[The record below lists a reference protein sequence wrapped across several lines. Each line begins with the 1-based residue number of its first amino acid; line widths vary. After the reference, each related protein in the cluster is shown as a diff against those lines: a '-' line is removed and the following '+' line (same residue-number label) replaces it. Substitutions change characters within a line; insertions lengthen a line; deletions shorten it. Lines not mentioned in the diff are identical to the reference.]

1 MDDPIYTASPHDFP
15 FPNLALANPHGLQ
28 GGAYFSRLK
37 LFEDKIF
44 IQMPKCQTKNG
55 IHKTEKKIYCD
66 LMFTNENVKLIEWAN
81 QLENKIKNLIFE
93 KRRTWFHSDMD
104 LDTIEYH
111 WQPIL
116 RTYKRS
122 NRLLRCFLKKPKT
135 SLAATQ
141 TVQIYDEDE
150 ALLQLDDVE
159 KNKSVIA
166 MIELAGLKFTS
177 QSFSV
182 EFHLKQ
188 MMVLK
193 DRNISNRCLIRIQN
207 PTNTPLLAKN
217 SNNPP
222 LSTST
227 SKNATTTPV
236 NATTSIASPTATAT
250 DVTATATDVTTTA
263 TDVTTIATDV
273 TATATDAAAASIES
287 SVKTVSKTASISEKP
302 KEEGSL
308 AKMQTDS
315 LDISQNFG
323 IDASKATSSVPHHAE
338 AEEDIMLDQTS
349 HLSANPLEK
358 KITTSL
364 PIHQEPL
371 EKNARLDEINLVPP
385 EDGDTIRLK
394 KPNEVYLE
402 IYKAARRKAKEAKVK
417 AIQAYLEAKR
427 IKTHYLLEEIESSD
441 DDDEFLEDNF

>member
-15 FPNLALANPHGLQ
+15 FPDLALANPQGLQ

-37 LFEDKIF
+37 LFEDKIL

-66 LMFTNENVKLIEWAN
+66 LMFSMENMKLIEWAN

-93 KRRTWFHSDMD
+93 KRNAWFHSDMD

-116 RTYKRS
+116 RTYKSS

-135 SLAATQ
+135 SLAAAQ

-150 ALLQLDDVE
+150 TLLQLDDVE

-193 DRNISNRCLIRIQN
+193 DRNISNRCLIRIQKPAN
-207 PTNTPLLAKN
+207 AQLLAEN
-217 SNNPP
+217 QDNPLP
-222 LSTST
+222 VA
-227 SKNATTTPV
+227 ATKPTIETTC
-236 NATTSIASPTATAT
+236 
-250 DVTATATDVTTTA
+250 
-263 TDVTTIATDV
+263 
-273 TATATDAAAASIES
+273 AAASDTMTAPVDKVGLETMTSAIAASSDQTVPKPAAES
-287 SVKTVSKTASISEKP
+287 AAEPAAETVAEPAAETVAEPVAETETSPEKSEKL
-302 KEEGSL
+302 ESL
-308 AKMQTDS
+308 AKVKTDP
-315 LDISQNFG
+315 LDISHNLFL
-323 IDASKATSSVPHHAE
+323 DASNLTDKILNTAQT
-338 AEEDIMLDQTS
+338 DILSQTRNHYS
-349 HLSANPLEK
+349 LEK
-358 KITTSL
+358 KMTSDTL

-371 EKNARLDEINLVPP
+371 EKNTILDEINLVPP
-385 EDGDTIRLK
+385 EDSDTIQLK

-402 IYKAARRKAKEAKVK
+402 IYKAARRKAKEAKMK

-441 DDDEFLEDNF
+441 DDSEFLEENF